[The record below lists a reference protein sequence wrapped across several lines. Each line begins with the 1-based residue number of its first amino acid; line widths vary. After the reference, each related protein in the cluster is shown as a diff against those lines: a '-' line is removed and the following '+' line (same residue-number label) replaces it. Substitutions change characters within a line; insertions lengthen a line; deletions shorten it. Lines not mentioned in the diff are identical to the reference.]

1 MKANFFR
8 SRKLKNYLLQKLIV
22 VSLLFL
28 SLYFLG
34 CAYLS
39 GRVTYYDPITYKSLT
54 DLKPEVI
61 ALYDTFTGD
70 SIDTSKIAAVRLK
83 LAQMFEYENGKG
95 AKNIETTKQVKIIQ
109 EMFERHVEDRIKN
122 GKWNETHLNNQ
133 KQNITEAFDMAIQTE
148 RLKNKNE

>member
-1 MKANFFR
+1 MKGYFFR
-8 SRKLKNYLLQKLIV
+8 SQPIKNYLLQKLIV
-22 VSLLFL
+22 INLLFL
-28 SLYFLG
+28 SVYLLG
-34 CAYLS
+34 CAHLS

-54 DLKPEVI
+54 DLKPEVV
-61 ALYDTFTGD
+61 ALYETFTSD
-70 SIDTSKIAAVRLK
+70 FVDTGKIAAIRLK